1 MHRRW
6 KKRLTGAISIFLT
19 IIFVSNYALV
29 GLLVDSGRLRMAR
42 AVAEGAL
49 DNAGAS
55 VLSYYN
61 RMLYDLYGL
70 FATDSLTEDDITQLL
85 GDYAKKTL
93 GTVPVD
99 ESALQGLVG
108 AVTDAMGGLTG
119 DDGEEL
125 PTFDLYSLDAKVSLV
140 EGASYTLANTE
151 AVEAQIIDHMKYR
164 APASLFSAAT
174 DEKSFLGK
182 LKGLFDLTERM
193 SVTKD
198 KLELTQGKQQLF
210 EDAATLIEEIGYYNA
225 DVASFAA
232 DPLYLAVPSGVGDP
246 YQYLR
251 ELDDRFNE
259 IGNEYEIEPEPTPAP
274 EGEGEGD
281 SSGEG
286 GETQTDSGQDEQIEA
301 ARAKYE
307 EAAAST
313 ADQYASIY
321 AVAQALHDRA
331 NDLRDRTYDLVD
343 RYESYISEL
352 QGKLNEAPDNENYKT
367 VYLPEIEQAQAT
379 CGEMLKN
386 IDLVLMTRPY
396 LSELAGSAGDMESTF
411 TGLTAQVI
419 DYRLYGDTGESPV
432 SVSLVTT
439 TQNSMGLYGP
449 GMNTL
454 LSEMSTTL
462 STLADMASSFRQP
475 EQPQIETVNGGGKA
489 ANQEASST
497 SKKEND
503 LRSLRADDLVVP
515 FESTPANNWSGVVS
529 DSMSTENTSAIL
541 SAGLDLIEKI
551 GNVLEGARD
560 SLYVNEYAIAYF
572 PNYVQHYNAVGTPLA
587 TEAKNAYLID
597 DSKYFAAYNASQA
610 ELEYILTGNPDAF
623 GSVATISAQLLGIRM
638 ALNTAAIFT
647 DSAKVAQANALAAAI
662 SGPFA
667 PLVSAGLLIA
677 WALAESALDVADLLK
692 GEDVVLFKQGAN
704 WKISV
709 EGLVKKA
716 VEESVEYVTGEVAD
730 AVNGAISDA
739 AASVEQA
746 ANQAVYQAYEA
757 LNSGAQSAMDA
768 AGSTLTDW
776 AGQLGGQVPGV
787 DTGTVSGALNSGL
800 GAVESEA
807 IGLLDNARD
816 QALVQVNQAVR
827 NVSNTLQEKV
837 NALTGEAAKKASE
850 ALSDGLNKIL
860 PSGQVVNTG
869 ANDGDYDITLNY
881 MDYMRIFLL
890 FADNKT
896 KVQRIQQLVQA
907 NMRYGGQNGFAMA
920 ESYVSVASRL
930 DGSTRF
936 LFMSAAFLPMSMKRD
951 GRMNFTV
958 YSRMGY

>member
-19 IIFVSNYALV
+19 IIFVSNYALI

-70 FATDSLTEDDITQLL
+70 FATDSLTEEDITRLL
-85 GDYAKKTL
+85 GDYAEKTL
-93 GTVPVD
+93 GTVPVE
-99 ESALQGLVG
+99 ESALTSLVD
-108 AVTDAMGGLTG
+108 AVTSAVGGMTG
-119 DDGEEL
+119 QDGEEL
-125 PTFDLYSLDAKVSLV
+125 PAFDLYSFDTEVTLV
-140 EGASYTLANTE
+140 DGASHTLANTE

-164 APASLFSAAT
+164 APENLFNAAT
-174 DEKSFLGK
+174 SGDSFLGK
-182 LKGLFDLTERM
+182 LQGLFDLTERM

-198 KLELTQGKQQLF
+198 KLELTGGKEALF
-210 EDAATLIEEIGYYNA
+210 Q
-225 DVASFAA
+225 SAA
-232 DPLYLAVPSGVGDP
+232 DLITRIGNFNANLAAFATNPADP

-251 ELDDRFNE
+251 ELDARFTE
-259 IGNEYEIEPEPTPAP
+259 IGNEYEIDTGEASAQ
-274 EGEGEGD
+274 EGAD
-281 SSGEG
+281 SSSSSSSA
-286 GETQTDSGQDEQIEA
+286 QQNSGSEQDKQIEA
-301 ARAKYE
+301 ARAQYE
-307 EAAAST
+307 EAAGHT
-313 ADQYASIY
+313 ANAYASLY
-321 AVAQALHDRA
+321 AQALTLYKQA
-331 NDLRDRTYDLVD
+331 NELRDNATTLVTN
-343 RYESYISEL
+343 YESYISQL
-352 QGKLNEAPDNENYKT
+352 QAKLDQDPDNENYKT

-386 IDLVLMTRPY
+386 IDLVLMSRPY
-396 LSELAGSAGDMESTF
+396 LSELAGQAGEMDSAF
-411 TGLTAQVI
+411 TGLSSQVI
-419 DYRLYGDTGESPV
+419 DYRLYGSRKGENQV
-432 SVSLVTT
+432 SASIVTSAEG
-439 TQNSMGLYGP
+439 SMGLYGP
-449 GMNTL
+449 DMNAL
-454 LSEMSTTL
+454 LGDLGTKRA
-462 STLADMASSFRQP
+462 TLADMASSFRQP
-475 EQPQIETVNGGGKA
+475 EQPQITTEVSSDGDKA
-489 ANQEASST
+489 GQNAEKDT
-497 SKKEND
+497 KKEN
-503 LRSLRADDLVVP
+503 LRSLNADDLAVP
-515 FESTPANNWSGVVS
+515 FETTDEPNWSGVVS
-529 DSMSTENTSAIL
+529 DSMDTENTSAIL

-551 GNVLEGARD
+551 GDVLEGARD
-560 SLYVNEYAIAYF
+560 SLYINEYAIAYF
-572 PNYVQHYNAVGTPLA
+572 PNYVQHYNAADSDLA
-587 TEAKNAYLID
+587 KDADNAYLID
-597 DSKYFAAYNASQA
+597 ESKYFAPYNASQA
-610 ELEYILTGNPDAF
+610 ELEYILTGNPDAKA
-623 GSVATISAQLLGIRM
+623 SVATISAQLLGIRM

-692 GEDVVLFKQGAN
+692 GEDVELFKQGAN

-709 EGLVKKA
+709 GGLVKEA
-716 VEESVEYVTGEVAD
+716 VSEAADYVAGEVAD

-746 ANQAVYQAYEA
+746 ANQAVYKAYQAIQ
-757 LNSGAQSAMDA
+757 SGAQDA
-768 AGSTLTDW
+768 VSTAGSTLTDW

-787 DTGTVSGALNSGL
+787 DAGTVSSALNSGL
-800 GAVESEA
+800 GAAESEA
-807 IGLLDNARD
+807 LGKLDDIRD
-816 QALVQVNQAVR
+816 QALVKVNQAVR
-827 NVSNTLQEKV
+827 NVSTTLQDKV
-837 NALTGEAAKKASE
+837 STLTGEAAEKAAE
-850 ALSDGLNKIL
+850 ALSNGLNKIL

-890 FADNKT
+890 FAGNTT
-896 KVQRIQQLVQA
+896 KVQRIQQLIQA
-907 NMRYGGQNGFAMA
+907 NLRYGGQDGFSMA
-920 ESYVSVASRL
+920 GSYVSVASKL

>member
-19 IIFVSNYALV
+19 IIFVSNYALI

-70 FATDSLTEDDITQLL
+70 FATDSLTEEDITRLL
-85 GDYAKKTL
+85 GDYAEKTL
-93 GTVPVD
+93 GTVPVE
-99 ESALQGLVG
+99 ESALTSLVD
-108 AVTDAMGGLTG
+108 AVTSAVGGLTG
-119 DDGEEL
+119 EDGEEL
-125 PTFDLYSLDAKVSLV
+125 PAFDLYSFDAEVTLV
-140 EGASYTLANTE
+140 DGASHTLANTE

-164 APASLFSAAT
+164 APENLFNAAT

-198 KLELTQGKQQLF
+198 KLELTQGKEQLF
-210 EDAATLIEEIGYYNA
+210 QDAADLISEIGYYNA

-259 IGNEYEIEPEPTPAP
+259 IGNEYEIEPEPTPPP
-274 EGEGEGD
+274 EGEDD
-281 SSGEG
+281 SSGES
-286 GETQTDSGQDEQIEA
+286 GETQTGSGQDEQIEA

-321 AVAQALHDRA
+321 GVAQALHDRA

-396 LSELAGSAGDMESTF
+396 LSELAGSAGDMDSTF
-411 TGLTAQVI
+411 TGLTSQVI

-475 EQPQIETVNGGGKA
+475 EQPQIETVNGGGDA
-489 ANQEASST
+489 ANQDASST

-503 LRSLRADDLVVP
+503 LLSLNPEDLEVP
-515 FESTPANNWSGVVS
+515 FETTQPTEWSGVIT
-529 DSMSTENTSAIL
+529 DTMGTEDTSAIL

-551 GNVLEGARD
+551 GDVLEGARD
-560 SLYVNEYAIAYF
+560 SLYINEYIIAYF

-597 DSKYFAAYNASQA
+597 DTKYFAAYNASQA

-623 GSVATISAQLLGIRM
+623 ASVATISGQLLAIRM

-692 GEDVVLFKQGAN
+692 GEDVELFKQGAN
-704 WKISV
+704 WKISI

-730 AVNGAISDA
+730 AVNGAISNA

-757 LNSGAQSAMDA
+757 LSSGTQDAVSA

-787 DTGTVSGALNSGL
+787 DAGTVSGALNSGL

-807 IGLLDNARD
+807 IGLLDSAKD
-816 QALVQVNQAVR
+816 QALVKVNQSVR

-837 NALTGEAAKKASE
+837 SSLTGEAAEKAAE
-850 ALSDGLNKIL
+850 ALSNGLNKIL

-869 ANDGDYDITLNY
+869 SNTGSFDVTLNY

-890 FADNKT
+890 FAGNTT
-896 KVQRIQQLVQA
+896 KVQRIQQLIQA
-907 NMRYGGQNGFAMA
+907 NLRYGGQRNFSMA
-920 ESYVSVASRL
+920 GSYVSVASKL

>member
-19 IIFVSNYALV
+19 IIFVSNYALI

-70 FATDSLTEDDITQLL
+70 FATDSLTEEDITRLL
-85 GDYAKKTL
+85 GDYAEKTL
-93 GTVPVD
+93 GTVPVE
-99 ESALQGLVG
+99 ESALTSLVD
-108 AVTDAMGGLTG
+108 AVTSAVGGLTG
-119 DDGEEL
+119 EDGEEL
-125 PTFDLYSLDAKVSLV
+125 PTFDLYSFDAEVTLV
-140 EGASYTLANTE
+140 DGASHTLANTE

-164 APASLFSAAT
+164 APENLFNAAT
-174 DEKSFLGK
+174 SGDSFLGK
-182 LKGLFDLTERM
+182 LQGLFDLTERM

-198 KLELTQGKQQLF
+198 KLELTGGKEALF
-210 EDAATLIEEIGYYNA
+210 RSASDMITKIGNFNANVAA
-225 DVASFAA
+225 FAA
-232 DPLYLAVPSGVGDP
+232 NPADP

-251 ELDDRFNE
+251 ELDERFTE
-259 IGNEYEIEPEPTPAP
+259 IGNEYEIEPEETPAQTT
-274 EGEGEGD
+274 EGD
-281 SSGEG
+281 ASS
-286 GETQTDSGQDEQIEA
+286 TQTSESEPSVTQENGGSKRDEQIEA
-301 ARAKYE
+301 ARAQYE
-307 EAAAST
+307 EAAGHTGDA
-313 ADQYASIY
+313 YASLY
-321 AVAQALHDRA
+321 SQALSLYQQA
-331 NDLRDRTYDLVD
+331 NTLRDETTTLVAN
-343 RYESYISEL
+343 YESYISQL
-352 QGKLNEAPDNENYKT
+352 QAKLDEDPDNENYKT

-396 LSELAGSAGDMESTF
+396 LSELAGSAGDMDSTF
-411 TGLTAQVI
+411 TGLTSQVI

-475 EQPQIETVNGGGKA
+475 EQPQIETVNGGRDA

-503 LRSLRADDLVVP
+503 LLSLNPEDLEVP
-515 FESTPANNWSGVVS
+515 FETTQPTEWSGVIT
-529 DSMSTENTSAIL
+529 DTMGTEDTSAIL

-551 GNVLEGARD
+551 GDVLEGARD
-560 SLYVNEYAIAYF
+560 SLYINEYIIAYF

-597 DSKYFAAYNASQA
+597 DTKYFAAYNASQA

-623 GSVATISAQLLGIRM
+623 ASVATISGQLLAIRM

-692 GEDVVLFKQGAN
+692 GEDVELFKQGAN
-704 WKISV
+704 WKISI

-730 AVNGAISDA
+730 AVNGAISNA

-757 LNSGAQSAMDA
+757 LSSGTQDAVSA

-787 DTGTVSGALNSGL
+787 DAGTVSGALNSGL

-807 IGLLDNARD
+807 IGLLDSAKD
-816 QALVQVNQAVR
+816 QALVKVNQSVR

-837 NALTGEAAKKASE
+837 SSLTGEAAKKASE
-850 ALSDGLNKIL
+850 ALSNGLNKIL

-869 ANDGDYDITLNY
+869 ANDGDFDITLNY

-890 FADNKT
+890 FASNTT

-907 NMRYGGQNGFAMA
+907 NLRYGGQRNFSMA
-920 ESYVSVASRL
+920 GSYVSVASKL